1 MTAIPAASYLE
12 LYRTYPALNLPL
24 FNAIFEGGAAP
35 APAIRQNQFLS
46 SSDDTAN
53 VLVYLGGSIA
63 APRVMFA
70 HGVFKFAPSLTGP
83 SQWDDRVFG
92 LHDDLAVNY
101 RSVTPLAFPHGIFNR
116 TGGVRVPTLVAMDA
130 AWTAALAAD
139 PDAVGLGPYT
149 AADADAESVNT
160 RFVSGIPNQ
169 YVELVMTH
177 QGCTPHEFWET
188 VIGQIRVDGHE
199 GDCSALVNWARV
211 ACSFSVANSS
221 VLLGH
226 GPQPFV
232 PDMLFRQR
240 LMTKLDRDVPAPTV
254 AGANAFPDAATQA
267 LTNLCTLQ
275 AAKVGKKTIKETKK
289 GLFEVLCK
297 FLSTSDEADFPPF
310 WAELAATSKGDRI
323 ALLHGFLVT
332 AAEAGNKEWAQPT
345 PALVEIVTQGTYA
358 SRNVNDLLM
367 GLTIFHMDPLDDG
380 EAAALQ
386 LAYAYEATYS
396 SSATPS
402 LGDLQQ
408 LKATKAAIPRTV
420 HSAQCPVWKRP
431 FFRPPGRLCQRL

>member
-1 MTAIPAASYLE
+1 
-12 LYRTYPALNLPL
+12 
-24 FNAIFEGGAAP
+24 
-35 APAIRQNQFLS
+35 
-46 SSDDTAN
+46 
-53 VLVYLGGSIA
+53 
-63 APRVMFA
+63 
-70 HGVFKFAPSLTGP
+70 
-83 SQWDDRVFG
+83 
-92 LHDDLAVNY
+92 
-101 RSVTPLAFPHGIFNR
+101 
-116 TGGVRVPTLVAMDA
+116 
-130 AWTAALAAD
+130 
-139 PDAVGLGPYT
+139 
-149 AADADAESVNT
+149 
-160 RFVSGIPNQ
+160 
-169 YVELVMTH
+169 
-177 QGCTPHEFWET
+177 
-188 VIGQIRVDGHE
+188 
-199 GDCSALVNWARV
+199 
-211 ACSFSVANSS
+211 
-221 VLLGH
+221 
-226 GPQPFV
+226 
-232 PDMLFRQR
+232 MLFRQR
-240 LMTKLDRDVPAPTV
+240 LMTKLDRDVPVPTV
-254 AGANAFPDAATQA
+254 AGATAFPDAATQA
-267 LTNLCTLQ
+267 ITNLCTLQ

-358 SRNVNDLLM
+358 SRNVNDLLT
-367 GLTIFHMDPLDDG
+367 GLTIFHMDPSDDG